1 MVNSGDKKMP
11 NGILEEQGRAGFAF
25 LLSVNSVRARLFAN
39 EECSYS
45 VMFAFCL

>member
-11 NGILEEQGRAGFAF
+11 NGILEEQGTAGFVF
-25 LLSVNSVRARLFAN
+25 LLSVNFVRTRLFAN